1 MRKIWSELQHL
12 IDEMPYYTYEHER
25 KPRLGIKPYEQR
37 TGPPSLLP
45 ELERVDTPAQIII
58 LDSEVSSQSY
68 HLTTK
73 AEYRLACRKIAKCH
87 KMPPS
92 PRLEKEKKP
101 CHLLRLPAELRERIY
116 ELAIYTHYD
125 SVPSR
130 ESFHQRPLVRSIE
143 HPLLHISHFIRAE
156 VLPTYLRAL
165 RQHGERARAEARA
178 VANRRTGASVAHPLS
193 YQELLDVAWDYGM
206 AFWSVH
212 EKIKKQFKKWR
223 LVGAGRDQ
231 RRFKRAR
238 KVAAGWRL

>member
-1 MRKIWSELQHL
+1 MRELEKL
-12 IDEMPYYTYEHER
+12 REPER
-25 KPRLGIKPYEQR
+25 KPKPRVGIKPYEER
-37 TGPPSLLP
+37 PDPASLLP
-45 ELERVDTPAQIII
+45 GLERVDTPAQIII

-73 AEYRLACRKIAKCH
+73 AEYRLACRKIARCH
-87 KMPPS
+87 KMPQMPPS

-116 ELAIYTHYD
+116 ELVIYTHYNR
-125 SVPSR
+125 VPSR
-130 ESFHQRPLVRSIE
+130 ESFHGQPLVRSIE

-165 RQHGERARAEARA
+165 RQYGERARAEARA

-223 LVGAGRDQ
+223 FIGAGRDQ

-238 KVAAGWRL
+238 KVAAGWKL